1 MFNKEYESTKIIGA
15 EPPRCYYIPFSD
27 ADEIKVENGITE
39 KRASSEFFS
48 LDGVWQIAEHKCPDD
63 FDVDEK
69 LTKTIPVPSCVQMH
83 GFDGIQYINSR
94 YPFPFDPPFVP
105 KENPT
110 YHYRRTFTVDDLD
123 GKYYINFEGVDSAF
137 YLFINKKQVGY
148 AQISHVTNEFDVTE
162 YLKKGEN
169 VIDVAVLKWCASSY
183 LECQVKFRFTGIF
196 RSVYLLKRPKKH
208 ITDFKITT
216 DVDGKIVFENLS
228 EIDISYDVDGKRGS
242 VKPDEKAE
250 ITIENAK
257 LWSADEPY
265 LYDFYLFANGEKILQ
280 KIGFCKP
287 TVENGIFKINGKHI
301 KLKGVN
307 RHEFLPESGAT
318 ITVDSVI
325 RDLKI
330 MKEGNVNAIRTSHY
344 PNIPEFYELC
354 NYFGFYVMDEADV
367 ESHGACRYRGTH
379 NNVIW
384 QEFANSGLFDD
395 GVYDREVR
403 LYERD
408 KNFSCIV
415 MWSLGNESNYGSMF
429 YKGCDYIKAKD
440 KKPIHY
446 ENIWSMDDKTE
457 YYTDRIDI
465 VSRMYPELTFFDEY
479 LNDENEKR
487 PLVLCEYSHSMG
499 NSNGDLY
506 DYWEI
511 LNSNDRFIGAF
522 VWEWRDHAIKGEK
535 GYLYGGDFGETEHD
549 LNFCVDGLL
558 NPDFTKKSGFYEMQ
572 AVYAGKKKGEVPTA
586 KPLIVDL
593 SDPAKVKFDEYNCIS
608 AIGNLKFEKPFCIN
622 VFRAYLDNDRREKN
636 KWNLLLDYKN
646 SVYDV
651 KEQGGVTTVYGK
663 LTKNCLEPLLTYNIE
678 YTPCRDGVKV
688 KFAYKCGKTVDFLP
702 RVGFEF
708 ALGGDKRNF
717 KYKGFG
723 PLESYIDKRV
733 ASDYGEYSSTADES
747 YFRYVKPQESGSHFG
762 TTELNIAD
770 CLAVTAEKPFS
781 FSVLPYSTDELMT
794 AKHDFE
800 LKGDGRVYVN
810 IDVFMSGV
818 GTNSC
823 GPRLEEKYR
832 TPAEGENTFLFKNK
846 NVK

>member
-1 MFNKEYESTKIIGA
+1 MFRKEYESTNIIGA
-15 EPPRCYYIPFSD
+15 LPPRSYYIPFSEG
-27 ADEIKVENGITE
+27 DEIKTNKGVVE

-48 LDGVWQIAEHKCPDD
+48 LDGEWQIAEHKCLGG
-63 FDVDEK
+63 FDIDEK

-110 YHYRRTFTVDDLD
+110 YHYRRTFNVDDLD
-123 GKYYINFEGVDSAF
+123 GKFYINFEGVDSAF

-148 AQISHVTNEFDVTE
+148 AQISHATNEFDVTG

-183 LECQVKFRFTGIF
+183 LECQDKFRFTGIF

-216 DVDGKIVFENLS
+216 DIDGKIVFENLS
-228 EIDISYDVDGKRGS
+228 EVEISYEVDGKRGS
-242 VKPDEKAE
+242 VKPAEKAE
-250 ITIENAK
+250 ITLENAR
-257 LWSADEPY
+257 LWGADTPN
-265 LYDFYLFANGEKILQ
+265 LYDFYLFAGGEKILQ

-318 ITVDSVI
+318 VTIDSVI
-325 RDLKI
+325 RDLEI

-354 NYFGFYVMDEADV
+354 NYMGFYVMDEADL
-367 ESHGACRYRGTH
+367 ETHGACRYRGKYDFE
-379 NNVIW
+379 IW
-384 QEFANSGLFDD
+384 QAFANSGLFDD

-429 YKGCDYIKAKD
+429 YRGCDYIKSKD

-446 ENIWSMDDKTE
+446 ENIWSMADKTE

-465 VSRMYPELTFFDEY
+465 VSRMYPELEFFEEY

-506 DYWEI
+506 DYWEKI
-511 LNSNDRFIGAF
+511 NSNDRFVGAF
-522 VWEWRDHAIKGEK
+522 VWEWRDHAIKTER

-549 LNFCVDGLL
+549 GNFCVDGLL

-572 AVYAGKKKGEVPTA
+572 AVYGGKRKSEIPA
-586 KPLIVDL
+586 SKPLKVDF
-593 SDPAKVKFDEYNCIS
+593 SDTAEITFDDDLMIESID
-608 AIGNLKFEKPFCIN
+608 GLKLEKPFRIN
-622 VFRAYLDNDRREKN
+622 IFRAYIDNDRFEKR
-636 KWNLLLDYKN
+636 KWDILADYKN
-646 SVYDV
+646 SVYSV
-651 KEQGGVTTVYGK
+651 EKQGNTTKVFGK
-663 LTKNCLEPLLTYNIE
+663 LTKNCLEPLLTYHIE
-678 YTPCRDGVKV
+678 YTPVKDGVLV
-688 KFAYKCGKTVDFLP
+688 KFGYECCKIVDFLC

-708 ALGGDKRNF
+708 AIDGEKRKF
-717 KYKGFG
+717 RYKGFG

-733 ASDYGEYSSTADES
+733 ASDFGEYENTADGA

-762 TTELNIAD
+762 TVELSLENG
-770 CLAVTAEKPFS
+770 LTVTAEKPFS
-781 FSVLPYSTDELMT
+781 FSVLPYSTAELMR

-800 LKGDGRVYVN
+800 LADDGRVYVN
-810 IDVFMSGV
+810 IDVDMSGV

-823 GPRLEEKYR
+823 GPRLADEYR
-832 TPAEGENTFLFKNK
+832 VPHSNENVFLFT
-846 NVK
+846 VKK

>member
-1 MFNKEYESTKIIGA
+1 MFRKEYESTNIVGA
-15 EPPRCYYIPFSD
+15 LPPRSYYIPFSEG
-27 ADEIKVENGITE
+27 DEIKTNKGVVE
-39 KRASSEFFS
+39 KRASSEFLS
-48 LDGVWQIAEHKCPDD
+48 LDGEWQIAEHKCLCG
-63 FDVDEK
+63 FDVNEK

-110 YHYRRTFTVDDLD
+110 YHYRRTFNVDDLD
-123 GKYYINFEGVDSAF
+123 GKFYINFEGVDSAF

-148 AQISHVTNEFDVTE
+148 AQISHATHEFDITE

-183 LECQVKFRFTGIF
+183 LECQDKFRFTGIF
-196 RSVYLLKRPKKH
+196 RSVYILKRPEKH

-216 DVDGKIVFENLS
+216 DIDGKIIFENLS
-228 EIDISYDVDGKRGS
+228 DIDISYEIENKRGS
-242 VKPDEKAE
+242 VKVGDKAE
-250 ITIENAK
+250 ITLENAL
-257 LWSADEPY
+257 LWSADTPY

-287 TVENGIFKINGKHI
+287 TIENGIFKINGKHI

-318 ITVDSVI
+318 VTLESVI
-325 RDLKI
+325 RDLEI

-354 NYFGFYVMDEADV
+354 NYMGFYVMDEADL
-367 ESHGACRYRGTH
+367 ETHGACRYRGKYDFE
-379 NNVIW
+379 IW
-384 QEFANSGLFDD
+384 QAFANSGLFDD

-429 YKGCDYIKAKD
+429 YRGCDYIKSKD

-446 ENIWSMDDKTE
+446 ENIWSMADKTE

-506 DYWEI
+506 DYWEKI
-511 LNSNDRFIGAF
+511 NSNDRFVGAF
-522 VWEWRDHAIKGEK
+522 VWEWRDHAIKTER

-549 LNFCVDGLL
+549 GNFCVDGLL

-572 AVYAGKKKGEVPTA
+572 AVYSGKRKAEIPA
-586 KPLIVDL
+586 SKPLKVDF
-593 SDPAKVKFDEYNCIS
+593 SDPAEITFDDDLMIAS
-608 AIGNLKFEKPFCIN
+608 IGDLKLEKPFRIN
-622 VFRAYLDNDRREKN
+622 IFRAYIDNDRFEKR
-636 KWNLLLDYKN
+636 KWDILADYKN
-646 SVYDV
+646 SVYSV
-651 KEQGGVTTVYGK
+651 EKQGNTTKVFGK
-663 LTKNCLEPLLTYNIE
+663 LTKNCLEPLLTYHIE
-678 YTPCRDGVKV
+678 YTPVKDGVLV
-688 KFAYKCGKTVDFLP
+688 KFCYECCKIVDFLG

-708 ALGGDKRNF
+708 AIDGDKRKF
-717 KYKGFG
+717 RYKGFG

-733 ASDYGEYSSTADES
+733 ASDFGEYENTADGA
-747 YFRYVKPQESGSHFG
+747 YFRYIKPQESGSHFG
-762 TTELNIAD
+762 TVELSLENG
-770 CLAVTAEKPFS
+770 LTVTAEKPFS
-781 FSVLPYSTDELMT
+781 FSVLPYSTAELMR

-800 LKGDGRVYVN
+800 LEGDGRVYVN
-810 IDVFMSGV
+810 IDVDMSGV

-823 GPRLEEKYR
+823 GPRLADEYR
-832 TPAEGENTFLFKNK
+832 VPHSNENVFLFT
-846 NVK
+846 VKK